1 MQGNSHSFMNSYISW
16 KASKKG
22 IHVLH
27 SGCTD
32 QSAWVQLF
40 PVLGAWAD
48 WLLFLGWSIRP
59 EIPSSICSRWAG
71 IICRSHRVMDSIME
85 SILYPRLFF
94 CNRNPVSRG
103 INHRFWKS
111 LKKYLSF
118 GIPACDRDHAGST
131 SFRKKKTINLIYKLV
146 INSQTNGH
154 SFSSLA
160 ATFTTQQINS

>member
-103 INHRFWKS
+103 TGRNPFSISHAVILRNLS
-111 LKKYLSF
+111 LISAVYQFLHGWVS
-118 GIPACDRDHAGST
+118 IRMS
-131 SFRKKKTINLIYKLV
+131 L
-146 INSQTNGH
+146 NSYI
-154 SFSSLA
+154 S
-160 ATFTTQQINS
+160 